1 VVLSSQVGLAPVA
14 GFFFLPIFLPKTFP
28 RDNDCGMRSE
38 ILPPDFGC
46 QVFFPHRI
54 RGCISRLHLR
64 LVPPRRV
71 FFWVQNKAR
80 RGILVSLPFGFLVRP
95 FAWQCCLLGED
106 GKADSFL
113 AISFPSLHFGA
124 PFTAAGRKDCLLLQ
138 PCVFTAQCLIF
149 FVSVIAF
156 FLPFHDTLVCGCI
169 AGFVGGGSRSPQQQ
183 DD

>member
-1 VVLSSQVGLAPVA
+1 LLFLCSRLESCFVVLSSQVGLAPVA

-124 PFTAAGRKDCLLLQ
+124 PFTGRGEKRLFVASTV
-138 PCVFTAQCLIF
+138 CVHRAMPE
-149 FVSVIAF
+149 F
-156 FLPFHDTLVCGCI
+156 FLFP
-169 AGFVGGGSRSPQQQ
+169 
-183 DD
+183 